1 MALERVV
8 PSSLRSLVLGVF
20 AAGALACGGG
30 SADSSPTAATSTPS
44 ASNHEPRLV
53 VMAPVAAEILDALG
67 ASNRVVGVG
76 DFVGWPPAL
85 AALPKVG
92 AYDRP
97 NAERILELHGELFVT
112 TRGQAGA
119 GARAELEHLGVEVLE
134 LETATMAGVLDAIAV
149 LGSRTGRSE
158 AAATLAGTVRAG
170 VEAVRARSAPLTKR
184 RVLVVVGREPLYVAG
199 PGSYLDELIAVA
211 GGTNVVADTAAPFQ
225 ALSVEAALERLPEVI
240 VDTSDN
246 RPETPRGRVAGDWA
260 RWPFL
265 PAVADRRVWVVAPAV
280 FSIPG
285 PRLPAMADLLA
296 RCVHPE
302 VFGEPSP
309 AALAGTTTPNAR

>member
-1 MALERVV
+1 MALEREV
-8 PSSLRSLVLGVF
+8 PKVLRRLLLGGF
-20 AAGALACGGG
+20 AAAALACGGG
-30 SADSSPTAATSTPS
+30 SADPPPAVATS
-44 ASNHEPRLV
+44 ASRAADGAPRLV
-53 VMAPVAAEILDALG
+53 VMAPVAAEILDAIG
-67 ASNRVVGVG
+67 AADRVVGVG
-76 DFVGWPPAL
+76 DFVGWPPVL

-112 TRGQAGA
+112 TKGQAGA

-134 LETATMAGVLDAIAV
+134 LETATMAGVLDAVKV
-149 LGSRTGRSE
+149 LGSRTGRGE
-158 AAATLAGTVRAG
+158 AAAALAQTVRTG
-170 VEAVRARSAPLTKR
+170 VEAVRARSAPLAKR

-199 PGSYLDELIAVA
+199 PGSYLDELIGIA
-211 GGTNVVADTAAPFQ
+211 GGTNVVADIAAPFQ

-246 RPETPRGRVAGDWA
+246 RPETVRGRVAGDWA

-265 PAVADRRVWVVAPAV
+265 PAVANRQVWVVAPAV
-280 FSIPG
+280 LSIPG
-285 PRLPAMADLLA
+285 PRLPAMADFLA

-309 AALAGTTTPNAR
+309 AALTGSATSHAN